1 MSQGGYLT
9 LVGFVAQ
16 DPRQREARA
25 GVWVTNLRVGTT
37 PRIQDRVTN
46 QWRDGE
52 TSFYDVACWRRL
64 GDHVRASLHKGDPV
78 MVKGRCRSRSY
89 TDKNGVRHNVIDVI
103 ADTVGHDLNRG
114 VANYLRPD
122 RRPVATEGDPA
133 AEQVPDLPEDRDII
147 DDEALDEFGQ
157 ALDSLGEADLA
168 VQALEEGETSDA
180 AAASASPTPF

>member
-1 MSQGGYLT
+1 MSQGGYVT

-16 DPRQREARA
+16 DPIQRPTRN
-25 GVWVTNLRVGTT
+25 GVLVTDLRVGAT

-89 TDKNGVRHNVIDVI
+89 TDKNGVRNNVIDVI

-122 RRPVATEGDPA
+122 RRPVATEEDPA

-157 ALDSLGEADLA
+157 ALDSLTDAELA
-168 VQALEEGETSDA
+168 VQALEDGETSDA
-180 AAASASPTPF
+180 AAPSVSPMPF

>member
-16 DPRQREARA
+16 DPRQREATD

-37 PRIQDRVTN
+37 PRVQDRVTN

-89 TDKNGVRHNVIDVI
+89 TDKNGVQHNVDR
-103 ADTVGHDLNRG
+103 HHRR
-114 VANYLRPD
+114 Y
-122 RRPVATEGDPA
+122 RRP
-133 AEQVPDLPEDRDII
+133 
-147 DDEALDEFGQ
+147 
-157 ALDSLGEADLA
+157 
-168 VQALEEGETSDA
+168 
-180 AAASASPTPF
+180 